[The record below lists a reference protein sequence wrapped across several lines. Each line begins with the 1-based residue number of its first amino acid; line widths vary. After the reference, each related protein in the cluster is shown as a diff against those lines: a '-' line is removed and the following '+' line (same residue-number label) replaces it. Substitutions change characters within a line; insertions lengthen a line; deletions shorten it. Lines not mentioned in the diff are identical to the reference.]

1 MANTDHHP
9 SPAETAAR
17 TTTEEAATAFAKAAR
32 LHWFLHQHLGFGVLT
47 AARVRALDDLDRAR
61 VCELAGERPAS
72 PATWAAVIALLDADE
87 RHSVIDLDD
96 DPFAGING
104 EAVA

>member
-17 TTTEEAATAFAKAAR
+17 TAKAAR
-32 LHWFLHQHLGFGVLT
+32 LHGFLHQHLGDGALT
-47 AARVRALDDLDRAR
+47 ADRVRALDDLDRAR